1 MVSASRGGVM
11 LTLALLLALGF
22 SWTRQARAGDCPELL
37 RHTFPSLQKGELQ
50 DLCQYRDKVVLVVNT
65 ASYCGFTNQ
74 YDGLETLYRKYKDR
88 GLVVL
93 GFPSND
99 FGGQEPGD
107 SKQIANFCRLTYSV
121 EFPMFQKSRVS
132 GNQRN
137 AFYAELA
144 RRTGKAPEWN
154 FHKYLID
161 RGGARVLSF
170 DSAVPPE
177 DKHLLQELGKM
188 LDARAALG
196 GGPVIRLGTR
206 DRGTP

>member
-1 MVSASRGGVM
+1 MKTRSLSRVSAPRAMVI
-11 LTLALLLALGF
+11 LAFALALALGF
-22 SWTRQARAGDCPELL
+22 SWTRQARAGDCPDLL
-37 RHTFPSLQKGELQ
+37 RHTFPSLQKGEPQ
-50 DLCQYRDKVVLVVNT
+50 DLCQYRGKVVLVVNT

-74 YDGLETLYRKYKDR
+74 YGGLEALYRKYKDR

-144 RRTGKAPEWN
+144 RRTGKVPEWN

-177 DKHLLQELGKM
+177 DKRLLEELNKM
-188 LDARAALG
+188 LEARVAL
-196 GGPVIRLGTR
+196 VRAT
-206 DRGTP
+206 